1 MTQGEERGVRA
12 QVKAYNAT
20 GKRQSTYGKRER
32 PQVKGQIARRKGIR
46 HSARYKGSKTSRK
59 SIRLETMS
67 KLQGG
72 RAKRTG

>member
-1 MTQGEERGVRA
+1 MTQSEGCGVRA

-20 GKRQSTYGKRER
+20 GTRQSAHGKRER
-32 PQVKGQIARRKGIR
+32 AKVKGQIAR
-46 HSARYKGSKTSRK
+46 RK

-67 KLQGG
+67 KLQGR

>member
-1 MTQGEERGVRA
+1 MA
-12 QVKAYNAT
+12 K
-20 GKRQSTYGKRER
+20 
-32 PQVKGQIARRKGIR
+32 VKGQIAKRKGKR
-46 HSARYKGSKTSRK
+46 YSARYKGPKTSRK